1 MLRSFISVAD
11 SGSFSAAA
19 RELHTVQ
26 PAISRHISQLEE
38 SLGVAL
44 FNRNSR
50 EVLIT
55 SAGRQLLV
63 DARNILA
70 QLEQAKVNAQ
80 RADKGEIGSLKIAHM
95 PSACLPFMARLV
107 SSYLE
112 DYPNVHISLFE
123 MTVTEQLQAFEEDR
137 IDIGFSRPM
146 PATLSD
152 AFVSHDIY
160 IDRLVV
166 VVNEQHPFADRRSIE
181 LDELQNEDFILF
193 NREEA
198 VGLFDDTILLCREAG
213 FSPNI
218 ISQPRHMQTLLTEV
232 AAGLGV
238 AIGPECIRKQ
248 HTLGC
253 HFLSIEGVDKT
264 IPLQLHFK
272 KSNHAATVKPFV
284 DNTLRLKP
292 EVVRSMENPRLTD
305 L

>member
-70 QLEQAKVNAQ
+70 QLEQAKVNAK

-253 HFLSIEGVDKT
+253 HFLTIEQLDKA
-264 IPLQLHFK
+264 IPLQLHYK
-272 KSNHAATVKPFV
+272 KANHGSTVKPFV
-284 DNTLRLKP
+284 DNTLKLKP
-292 EVVRSMENPRLTD
+292 EVQRSMRN
-305 L
+305 